1 MVPGRLRAGPANRPS
16 ADDAPGY
23 GAAVPGPMFRRQVS
37 LGVVA
42 WIVIG
47 VIVAARDGFL
57 DDLGSL
63 ENVLSAVLAVAVWPL
78 VLLDVHFGI

>member
-1 MVPGRLRAGPANRPS
+1 VTRVPVTLL
-16 ADDAPGY
+16 
-23 GAAVPGPMFRRQVS
+23 RRQMS
-37 LGVVA
+37 LGAVA

-47 VIVAARDGFL
+47 VIVAARDGFF

-63 ENVLSAVLAVAVWPL
+63 SHVLSALLAVAVWPL

>member
-1 MVPGRLRAGPANRPS
+1 
-16 ADDAPGY
+16 
-23 GAAVPGPMFRRQVS
+23 VS
-37 LGVVA
+37 IGLVV

-47 VIVAARDGFL
+47 LIVAGRNGFL

-63 ENVLSAVLAVAVWPL
+63 SALLSLILAVVVWPL

>member
-1 MVPGRLRAGPANRPS
+1 MRS
-16 ADDAPGY
+16 
-23 GAAVPGPMFRRQVS
+23 RQVS
-37 LGVVA
+37 LGAVI

-47 VIVAARDGFL
+47 LIVAANHDFL

-63 ENVLSAVLAVAVWPL
+63 ERILSAVLAVAVWPL